1 MIHAMSANWSC
12 SKPLRRAHL
21 ACEGRASSFIW
32 MGFGQSSF
40 TESASAYLTDWR
52 EPGCLAAARAASS
65 VTYLSRAGVLTL
77 EQQAVHATKAQSV
90 AIHNS
95 QSITTPRRLT
105 CEDTM

>member
-40 TESASAYLTDWR
+40 TDSASAYLTDWR

-77 EQQAVHATKAQSV
+77 EQQAVHATISRNS
-90 AIHNS
+90 HS
-95 QSITTPRRLT
+95 QSITTPRRLSLT

>member
-77 EQQAVHATKAQSV
+77 EQQAVHATISRNSQQSV
-90 AIHNS
+90 YHDPPALDLYVN
-95 QSITTPRRLT
+95 
-105 CEDTM
+105 TM